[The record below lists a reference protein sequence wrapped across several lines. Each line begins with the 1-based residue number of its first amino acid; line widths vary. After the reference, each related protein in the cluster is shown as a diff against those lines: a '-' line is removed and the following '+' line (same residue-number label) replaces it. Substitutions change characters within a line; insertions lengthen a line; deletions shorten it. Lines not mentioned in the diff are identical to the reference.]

1 MQCPKAGSVAGEAPS
16 ARKGGRVI
24 ARRQYL
30 KRGVP
35 PKRKAWLKHG
45 TKRIPTRNEARIA
58 RRKKAYSSFLKSALW
73 KRIRKAAIERAGGQ
87 CQFEWKADGVVMLPI
102 RCPQREQLTVDHLSY
117 ARFGGKEL
125 PSDLKVLCRFH
136 HNRKSALTGKRGRT
150 AA

>member
-1 MQCPKAGSVAGEAPS
+1 MISC
-16 ARKGGRVI
+16 RH
-24 ARRQYL
+24 YL
-30 KRGVP
+30 NRGQP

-45 TKRIPTRNEARIA
+45 TKPIPTRNDARIA
-58 RRKKAYSSFLKSALW
+58 KRKKAYSSFLKSAVW

-87 CQFEWKADGVVMLPI
+87 CQFESWFAGTVMLLM

-117 ARFGGKEL
+117 ARFGGREL

-136 HNRKSALTGKRGRT
+136 HNRKSALTGKRGR

>member
-1 MQCPKAGSVAGEAPS
+1 M
-16 ARKGGRVI
+16 I

-30 KRGVP
+30 KRGAP
-35 PKRKAWLKHG
+35 PKRKGWLKHG
-45 TKRIPTRNEARIA
+45 TKPIPTRNEARIA
-58 RRKKAYSSFLKSALW
+58 KRKKAYSAFLKSAAW

-87 CQFEWKADGVVMLPI
+87 CQFEWWFSGTTMLLM

-117 ARFGGKEL
+117 AHFGGKEQ
-125 PSDLKVLCRFH
+125 PHELKVLCRFH